1 MPRNYLHLSNSHE
14 FITDNIGSEV
24 SDVAMGIGAWVETWL
39 DKRRNEALEKRDREL
54 KEAERNKFNE
64 ENVRKIQ
71 LEFECRLEETIYWRE
86 AYIYRHL
93 MSKWFSSLIEKY
105 RYDKSMS
112 NKIRSDW
119 LSYMSLLKQAGSL
132 RFLSLH
138 SSNEDKRNSY
148 KQRELEERKTYM
160 AIEEAF
166 AAQISKKAVETL
178 QRVRESEHDAFDR
191 SGKEIIA
198 PNGYHYFCVS
208 FDPYKEELRPRE
220 FTASPPT
227 PK

>member
-1 MPRNYLHLSNSHE
+1 MPRYY
-14 FITDNIGSEV
+14 FQ
-24 SDVAMGIGAWVETWL
+24 AMGIGAWVETWL
-39 DKRRNEALEKRDREL
+39 DKHRNEALEKRDREL

-71 LEFECRLEETIYWRE
+71 LEFEWRLEETIYWRE

-93 MSKWFSSLIEKY
+93 MSKWFSGLIEKY
-105 RYDKSMS
+105 RYDKSRS

-132 RFLSLH
+132 SFLSLH

-148 KQRELEERKTYM
+148 KQRKLEERKTYM
-160 AIEEAF
+160 ATEEAF
-166 AAQISKKAVETL
+166 AAQIGKKAVETL